1 MATVLASLDSSSHIQ
16 QKKMDRLNEFL
27 KVTSLDE
34 PLKGK
39 LRKYFSLYAPIPQL
53 KALSAISVVVL
64 VCPYGT
70 TEQS

>member
-1 MATVLASLDSSSHIQ
+1 M
-16 QKKMDRLNEFL
+16 
-27 KVTSLDE
+27 TSLDE